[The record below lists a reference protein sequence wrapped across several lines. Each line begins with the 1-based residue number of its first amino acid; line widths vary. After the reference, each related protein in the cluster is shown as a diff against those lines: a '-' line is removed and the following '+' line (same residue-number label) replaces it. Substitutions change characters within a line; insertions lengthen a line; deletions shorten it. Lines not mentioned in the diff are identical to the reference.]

1 MTECAMRNLLL
12 FIFIMG
18 TLGAVSAQ
26 SVADISGIRVGDAS
40 TTKIAQVN
48 LKLGDLDKA
57 LLCYSM
63 AIREA
68 KDNRKSGSGVDGT
81 LMAEYAYTL
90 ALHHDF
96 VAALIAMD
104 RARAL
109 GTKYGDFDS
118 AQVLTVMGHED
129 AARQLMDGCKVPD
142 WINGIF
148 QTLTPKY
155 AVAPVY
161 IGTGTSQDVLTRA
174 NKLSAGRQSMQSI
187 VLFEELAAK
196 NPKVYMVYVDYS
208 ALWENLGRYAY
219 AGHLLEKGIRFM
231 PRDTATAEMR
241 GTFESHLASL
251 RKTDSTVQ
259 QSPIMKSL
267 VGKEPPRMI
276 MYAGASVAN
285 KVYSLNGR
293 FGLYGSNKLSASLN
307 IGLSIANGQFR
318 GSMGISA
325 YKAWS
330 VFVAGLGVGTQFTTE
345 SFTLGITPSV
355 GLSFLNKA
363 QTSSFDITLNG
374 FVPVVSESS
383 VSYSLS
389 IGKTFYIDVKNTQ
402 R

>member
-1 MTECAMRNLLL
+1 M
-12 FIFIMG
+12 
-18 TLGAVSAQ
+18 LGAVSAQ
-26 SVADISGIRVGDAS
+26 SVADISGIRVGGAS

-63 AIREA
+63 AVREA
-68 KDNRKSGSGVDGT
+68 KGNRKSGSGVDGT
-81 LMAEYAYTL
+81 LMAEYAYAL

-96 VAALIAMD
+96 EAALIAMD

-109 GTKYGDFDS
+109 GTKYGDFYS

-129 AARQLMDGCKVPD
+129 AARQFMEGCKIPD

-155 AVAPVY
+155 AVAPIY
-161 IGTGTSQDVLTRA
+161 IGTGTSQEVLTRA
-174 NKLSAGRQSMQSI
+174 NKLSAGKQSLQSI
-187 VLFEELAAK
+187 VLFDELVAK
-196 NPKVYMVYVDYS
+196 NPNVYMVHVDYS

-219 AGHLLEKGIRFM
+219 AERLLEKGISLM
-231 PRDTATAEMR
+231 PHDTATAEMR
-241 GTFESHLASL
+241 GAFEGHLASM

-259 QSPIMKSL
+259 QSQILKRL
-267 VGKEPPRMI
+267 LGKEPPRMI

-293 FGLYGSNKLSASLN
+293 FGVYGSNKLSASFN
-307 IGLSIANGQFR
+307 IGLSIANGQFM
-318 GSMGISA
+318 GSMGLSA

-330 VFVAGLGVGTQFTTE
+330 VFVAGLGVGTQFTAE

-363 QTSSFDITLNG
+363 QTSSFDITLSG
-374 FVPVVSESS
+374 FVPIVSESTI
-383 VSYSLS
+383 SYSLS
-389 IGKTFYIDVKNTQ
+389 IGKTFYIDVKKTQ